1 MIKLLH
7 LLAESQTTPPEVVY
21 HFTTPE
27 SFDKIWKSDRLKA
40 HPAFNQISFT
50 SDPELW
56 AFQEHPDSTQEIGVR
71 LAFESD
77 SLPSLRPFTFPG
89 APGEDYSHEQEWI
102 TTSGDI
108 QDIQDRLSG
117 SATMEIAATEYYRDW
132 LESHLP
138 PRVFRAIE
146 FV

>member
-1 MIKLLH
+1 MIKLID
-7 LLAESQTTPPEVVY
+7 LLTESIATPPDTVY

-27 SFDKIWKSDRLKA
+27 SFAEIWKSDRLKA
-40 HPAFNQISFT
+40 YPKFNQISFT

-56 AFQEHPDSTQEIGVR
+56 AFQEHEDSDQEIAVR

-77 SLPSLRPFTFPG
+77 SLPPLRPFTFSG
-89 APGEDYSHEQEWI
+89 APGEDYSDEQEWI
-102 TTSGDI
+102 TTSGDL

-117 SATMEIAATEYYRDW
+117 SGTMEIAATEYWRDW
-132 LESHLP
+132 LAANLP
-138 PRVFRAIE
+138 DRVFRAIE